1 MHTFEGVEENL
12 RFLIVETEN
21 QVRSI
26 RTFLGRPSRETY
38 ERIISKDDYIDNLK
52 AVIENMCFTR
62 IHSQPPDQKEINKI
76 RSIQTIGVNLE
87 RMADFCVNIARQMG
101 YLDDPAILNQYE
113 YEPAFDLI
121 EKSLNRI
128 RPVFHAADLAGALS
142 ICKTEYGLDEIY
154 KTCFDRIMN
163 ELETGGDARRLITV
177 LFIFRYLERIGDSML
192 NVGEALIFNILGE
205 RIKIEQFEALQTTLS
220 KSGFKESIGEIDF
233 QYIWGT
239 RSGCRIGRVG
249 QNSAASIPDAQ
260 GSIFKEG
267 TKKKIAR
274 EKQNLERWNRTFPGL
289 TARIYGYNEESQS
302 ASMLVEFLPGCTLDE
317 CILSTDDEILQN
329 ALFLFHQTIL
339 EVWEA
344 SRTACPV
351 QTDYMDQIQARWES
365 ILRLHP
371 DFCRQSCRINNKTI
385 DSTQTL
391 LDGCRSVE
399 AEIKTPFSVLIHGD
413 LNVNNV
419 VYNHQRQRVHFID
432 LNRSRDFDYIQD
444 VSVFLVS
451 NFRMPVFE
459 TKFRERIYG
468 VMNDFLRHAASFAAK
483 YDDRTF
489 DLRMALA
496 LARSFYTS
504 TRFETNYVFAREMFL
519 RAHLLMEKVTEHP
532 PRPWEDFQL
541 PAHVLDL

>member
-12 RFLIVETEN
+12 RFLIVETET
-21 QVRSI
+21 QVRSL
-26 RTFLGRPSRETY
+26 RGFLGRPSRERY
-38 ERIISKDDYIDNLK
+38 ESITSKDDYIDNLK
-52 AVIENMCFTR
+52 TVIESKCFTK
-62 IHSQPPDQKEINKI
+62 IHTQQLDQKEINKI

-101 YLDDPAILNQYE
+101 FLDDPDILNHYE
-113 YEPAFDLI
+113 YEPAFDEI
-121 EKSLNRI
+121 EKSLSRI
-128 RPVFHAADLAGALS
+128 LPVFHSADLAGALS
-142 ICKTEYGLDEIY
+142 ICKTEYDLDEIY
-154 KTCFDRIMN
+154 KTCFNRIMD
-163 ELETGGDARRLITV
+163 ELENGGDARRLITI

-192 NVGEALIFNILGE
+192 NIGEALIFNILGE

-249 QNSAASIPDAQ
+249 QNGAESIPDAQ

-267 TKKKIAR
+267 LKKKIIR
-274 EKQNLERWNRTFPGL
+274 EKQSLERWNRTFPGL
-289 TARIYGYNEESQS
+289 TARIYGFNEESES

-317 CILSTDDEILQN
+317 CILSTDENVLQN
-329 ALFLFHQTIL
+329 ALFLLQQTMF

-344 SRTACPV
+344 SHKDCPF
-351 QTDYMDQIQARWES
+351 QTDYMDQIRERWES

-371 DFCRQSCRINNKTI
+371 DFYRKACRINNKTI
-385 DSTQTL
+385 ASTRSL
-391 LDGCRSVE
+391 LDRCRAVE
-399 AEIKTPFSVLIHGD
+399 AEINAPFTVLIHGD

-432 LNRSRDFDYIQD
+432 LNRSRDYDYIQD

-451 NFRMPVFE
+451 NFRLPVFE
-459 TKFRERIYG
+459 TKFRKRIQG
-468 VMNDFLRHAASFAAK
+468 IMDGFLRHAADFAAA

-489 DLRMALA
+489 DVRMALA

-504 TRFETNYVFAREMFL
+504 TRFETNYAFAREMFL
-519 RAHLLMEKVTEHP
+519 RAHLLMEKVIEHP
-532 PRPWEDFQL
+532 PRPWPEFQL
-541 PAHVLDL
+541 PARVLDL

>member
-1 MHTFEGVEENL
+1 MQTLEGLDENL

-26 RTFLGRPSRETY
+26 RTFLGRPSRKAY
-38 ERIISKDDYIDNLK
+38 EKVISKDDYIDNLK
-52 AVIENMCFTR
+52 TVIENKCFTT
-62 IHSQPPDQKEINKI
+62 IHSRQPGKKEINKI
-76 RSIQTIGVNLE
+76 RSIQTIAVNLE
-87 RMADFCVNIARQMG
+87 RMADFCVNIARQTG
-101 YLDDPAILNQYE
+101 YLDDPAVMNLYG
-113 YEPAFDLI
+113 YEPAFEQI
-121 EKSLNRI
+121 EQSLNRI
-128 RPVFHAADLAGALS
+128 LPVFYSADLSGALS

-154 KTCFDRIMN
+154 KNRFERIMG
-163 ELETGGDARRLITV
+163 ELQSGGDAHRLITV

-249 QNSAASIPDAQ
+249 QNSSASMAEAQ

-267 TKKKIAR
+267 TKTKIAR
-274 EKQNLERWNRTFPGL
+274 EKERLERWNQTFPGV
-289 TARIYGYNEESQS
+289 TARIYGYNEENDS

-317 CILSTDDEILQN
+317 CILATDEEILQN

-339 EVWEA
+339 EVWET
-344 SRTACPV
+344 SRRDCAV
-351 QTDYMDQIQARWES
+351 ETDYMDQISSRWES

-371 DFCRQSCRINNKTI
+371 DFCRKSCRINNKTI
-385 DSTQTL
+385 DSTQAL
-391 LDGCRSVE
+391 LDGCRHVE
-399 AEIKTPFSVLIHGD
+399 AEVKAPFTVLIHGD
-413 LNVNNV
+413 LNANNV
-419 VYNHQRQRVHFID
+419 VYDHQRQRVYFID

-451 NFRMPVFE
+451 NFRLPVFE
-459 TKFRERIYG
+459 TNFRARIYRIMEG
-468 VMNDFLRHAASFAAK
+468 FLRHSADFAAK
-483 YDDRTF
+483 YNDHTF
-489 DLRMALA
+489 DVRMALA

-504 TRFETNYVFAREMFL
+504 TRFETNYAFAREMFL
-519 RAHLLMEKVTEHP
+519 RAHLLMEKVIQHP
-532 PRPWEDFQL
+532 PRPWEEFKL
-541 PAHVLDL
+541 PVHVLDL